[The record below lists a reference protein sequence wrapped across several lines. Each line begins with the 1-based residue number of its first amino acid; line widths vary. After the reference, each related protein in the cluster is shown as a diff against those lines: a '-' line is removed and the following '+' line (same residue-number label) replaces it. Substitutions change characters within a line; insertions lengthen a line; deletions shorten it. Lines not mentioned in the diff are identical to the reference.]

1 MHKNADQGRRS
12 INIRNT
18 NQAGEG
24 AMLSI
29 RTRKAEMD
37 ENMQRKGTCQN
48 TDGTG
53 EMECVKIL
61 TVRKRRMCKIAG
73 DEKSAVCCAG
83 EKMQSALSEPG
94 EIIKTVQTGLEITA

>member
-1 MHKNADQGRRS
+1 
-12 INIRNT
+12 
-18 NQAGEG
+18 
-24 AMLSI
+24 MLRI
-29 RTRKAEMD
+29 QTRKAEMD

-61 TVRKRRMCKIAG
+61 TVRKRRMCKITG
-73 DEKSAVCCAG
+73 DEKSAGCCAG

-94 EIIKTVQTGLEITA
+94 EYQNSSDRSGNHCIDRAKEI